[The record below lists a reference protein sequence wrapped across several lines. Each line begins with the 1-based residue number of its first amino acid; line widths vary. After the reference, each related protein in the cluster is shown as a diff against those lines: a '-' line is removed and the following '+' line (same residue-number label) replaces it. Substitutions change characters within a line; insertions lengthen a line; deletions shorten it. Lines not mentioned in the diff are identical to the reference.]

1 MSDDN
6 KESKDNAKQ
15 NITIIKVAKDGPY
28 IVTGNIPMAKQT
40 IITDD
45 KGFSLRWEEGDVYP
59 DEEEYALC
67 RCGQS
72 SKKPYCDGTHIEIEF
87 DGTETASREKYLHQA
102 KTLQGPDL
110 VLTDAQR
117 LCASG
122 QFCDR
127 ASGAW
132 KLTKKSDDPN
142 SRKIAIREACDC
154 PSGRLVAW
162 DKKTGQAI
170 EPELAPSI
178 GLIQGPK
185 ARFSG
190 PIWVRGGVSV
200 EACDGT
206 QYEVRNRVTLCR
218 CGRSE
223 NKPFCDSTHV
233 LVGFSDQD

>member
-1 MSDDN
+1 MHDN
-6 KESKDNAKQ
+6 NEESRNDSSQ
-15 NITIIKVAKDGPY
+15 NTKIKVTKDGPY
-28 IVTGNIPMAKQT
+28 IVTGNIPLAKQK
-40 IITDD
+40 IITDN
-45 KGFSLRWEEGDVYP
+45 KGFSLRWEEGVDYP
-59 DEEEYALC
+59 DKEKYALC

-72 SKKPYCDGTHIEIEF
+72 SKKPYCDGTHIEMEF
-87 DGTETASREKYLHQA
+87 DGTETASREKYIDQA
-102 KTLQGPDL
+102 KRLQGPDL
-110 VLTDAQR
+110 VLTDTQR

-132 KLTKKSDDPN
+132 KLTKDSNNPN
-142 SRKIAIREACDC
+142 SREIAIQEACDC

-162 DKKTGQAI
+162 DKKTGQEI
-170 EPELAPSI
+170 ELEFAPSI
-178 GLIQGPK
+178 GLVQGPK

-190 PIWVRGGVSV
+190 PIWVRGGITV

-233 LVGFSDQD
+233 LVGFSDED